1 MKVYLRELLED
12 RIQVLEKEIFKNSN
26 IPSED
31 LSMDEMQDLE
41 AKIFDQKIFLIRVFC
56 ISRHDTRSRC
66 CVNMSVVRAVGVCQ
80 ILVQTALGTR
90 VDL

>member
-26 IPSED
+26 ISSED

-41 AKIFDQKIFLIRVFC
+41 AKIFDQKREL
-56 ISRHDTRSRC
+56 
-66 CVNMSVVRAVGVCQ
+66 VRAKKFYFKLDEIDYTTFQ
-80 ILVQTALGTR
+80 
-90 VDL
+90 